1 MPTDLAVAIGRRRAE
16 RFFVVR
22 DELLLIVG
30 AAMVGIVS
38 ALLAMQSQ
46 AFACALNL
54 AGLR

>member
-30 AAMVGIVS
+30 AAMVGVVS
-38 ALLAMQSQ
+38 ALLAMQSP
-46 AFACALNL
+46 AFACAFNL